1 MKDVGILYYPM
12 VYFNSIW
19 FSLWAFGIFFPLW
32 YIFPVLVR
40 CIKKI
45 LATLYT
51 IEGKKVRPSTRF
63 N

>member
-19 FSLWAFGIFFPLW
+19 FSLWAFGIVFPLW

-51 IEGKKVRPSTRF
+51 IEGKKVWPSTRF